1 MLHFEIH
8 KIFSV
13 GGRSEMDSGLFGI
26 ILPREPPRYHHRWWS
41 LTWYFHSWESTQSFL
56 VNIFVFSLFLYAVQT
71 LSPRDLD
78 IWYCFWATEWVID
91 SSGAWKKIV
100 ISTPF
105 NHGWTDMYAVMTFPC
120 SLSVVHFFFWLTL
133 HYKYKSL
140 PQDFSSLSKTCEETP
155 SSDIRDREH
164 PRQHL
169 AFVPSLFP
177 AVTVTACIWVSWRE
191 PPQVISS
198 LSLSFALSFSLVQLL
213 FLVSCTFH
221 RLPLERGV
229 RSTEQPSERKK
240 KLKPCVVQESA
251 PAWWA
256 WSCCLQPSSASSPT
270 CCSSSPTG
278 SNWRPA
284 RSPPRS
290 GSWGGSSE
298 EAWLWVNQFHA
309 ESLVKCF
316 IAHFYWVFQPLR
328 FVV

>member
-1 MLHFEIH
+1 MLSTFFLSAHPSIMGGLICMQQWPQ
-8 KIFSV
+8 IFS
-13 GGRSEMDSGLFGI
+13 RYQRAFKTRMKLSKQTQLHSQLHTHTQ
-26 ILPREPPRYHHRWWS
+26 PP
-41 LTWYFHSWESTQSFL
+41 
-56 VNIFVFSLFLYAVQT
+56 
-71 LSPRDLD
+71 
-78 IWYCFWATEWVID
+78 
-91 SSGAWKKIV
+91 
-100 ISTPF
+100 
-105 NHGWTDMYAVMTFPC
+105 TFPC

-177 AVTVTACIWVSWRE
+177 SVTVTACIWVSWRE

-256 WSCCLQPSSASSPT
+256 WSCCLQPSFASSPT